1 VLFTNYQFYI
11 DEFVRLGREAMAS
24 GGADAAYEAFVEPG
38 NVVERPAGMPAQPGD
53 QLGAPLPRLPQMA
66 AYHLKRA
73 DRSGIT
79 MVNIGSDRRTRRR
92 SPTTSRCC
100 GRTPG

>member
-1 VLFTNYQFYI
+1 VI
-11 DEFVRLGREAMAS
+11 
-24 GGADAAYEAFVEPG
+24 DAA
-38 NVVERPAGMPAQPGD
+38 AGGLAQKGD
-53 QLGAPLPRLPQMA
+53 DLGAPPPRLPQMP

-79 MVNIGSDRRTRRR
+79 MVNIGVGRRTRRP

-100 GRTPG
+100 ARMPG